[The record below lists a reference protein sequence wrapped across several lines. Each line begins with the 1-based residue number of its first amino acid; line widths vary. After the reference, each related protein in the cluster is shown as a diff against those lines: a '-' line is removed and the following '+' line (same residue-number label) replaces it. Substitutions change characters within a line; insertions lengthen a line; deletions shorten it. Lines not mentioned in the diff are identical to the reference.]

1 VEKTRTYVAT
11 AYGVSVVFIL
21 MVGFNAF
28 DPRSQISALARV
40 GLFAVLFLFVI
51 GILPGSFL
59 ARWVVASSRILGIL
73 APVVFIAV
81 AAVALANNYAMLE
94 LLESTNST
102 TVDRGWVEFDLVRYW
117 TIGLA
122 SVAWLVVE
130 IAIIFGRR
138 SGARAARS

>member
-1 VEKTRTYVAT
+1 VW
-11 AYGVSVVFIL
+11 
-21 MVGFNAF
+21 
-28 DPRSQISALARV
+28 P
-40 GLFAVLFLFVI
+40 
-51 GILPGSFL
+51 
-59 ARWVVASSRILGIL
+59 ILGIL